1 MARGKYEEWLTE
13 DKLILIEG
21 WARNGLTDEQIAHNM
36 GVAYKTLKEWK
47 KKYSAIC
54 AALKKG
60 KEVVDLMVENAL
72 FKSAMGYDI
81 EEWEEKLDAAGRVHK
96 LYKKRH
102 IPPSNTAQ
110 IFWLKNRKPEQWRDK
125 PVEKPEKMEDDGL
138 IDALKDS
145 TDIMQDDSA
154 MLPEEEENSN
164 DTE

>member
-1 MARGKYEEWLTE
+1 MARGKYEEWLT
-13 DKLILIEG
+13 DDGLLLLEG
-21 WARNGLTDEQIAHNM
+21 WARNGLTEEQIAHNM
-36 GVAYKTLKEWK
+36 GVAYCTLRDWK
-47 KKYSAIC
+47 KKYTAIS

-60 KEVVDLMVENAL
+60 KEVVDLMVENSL
-72 FKSAMGYDI
+72 FKSAMGYDV
-81 EEWEEKLDAAGRVHK
+81 EEWEEKLDAQGRVHK

-110 IFWLKNRKPEQWRDK
+110 IFWLKNRKAEQWRDK

-138 IDALKDS
+138 IDALKNS

-154 MLPEEEENSN
+154 MLPDEEENSN